1 MTKKHGLISGILVMV
16 TTILLYTILVKT
28 FFKVPMAYITLLCV
42 LASEAAA
49 TLTFTMI
56 KCDYKRIFTSIV
68 FAIQAI
74 LTIIASIVFI
84 NLFVFSYKGFF
95 TFYTLSLV
103 ASALAIIFLYALR
116 GNVDAK
122 NQEFKDAKSNMAD
135 IRMAVNKI
143 INSPEGAEYKKEL
156 KALDENLRFTDDSV
170 QDSLDIDI
178 ECKVGVLATNIG
190 AANFDVLNA
199 INEINDIIK
208 QRNFEVKSKKT
219 YK

>member
-74 LTIIASIVFI
+74 LTIIVSIP
-84 NLFVFSYKGFF
+84 NL
-95 TFYTLSLV
+95 LS
-103 ASALAIIFLYALR
+103 AIT
-116 GNVDAK
+116 
-122 NQEFKDAKSNMAD
+122 Q
-135 IRMAVNKI
+135 
-143 INSPEGAEYKKEL
+143 
-156 KALDENLRFTDDSV
+156 
-170 QDSLDIDI
+170 
-178 ECKVGVLATNIG
+178 
-190 AANFDVLNA
+190 
-199 INEINDIIK
+199 
-208 QRNFEVKSKKT
+208 
-219 YK
+219 